1 MFGREGL
8 GSRDVKKNFK
18 QKITKIVE
26 EWMSSNSPYDLVFT
40 TGFTKDQRAEMHLVA
55 KRFGLKGRSYG
66 KDENRHLTMSKKF
79 NVVSLVQ
86 ELMRRGGETEKYR
99 LIPPGGT
106 L

>member
-1 MFGREGL
+1 
-8 GSRDVKKNFK
+8 
-18 QKITKIVE
+18 
-26 EWMSSNSPYDLVFT
+26 
-40 TGFTKDQRAEMHLVA
+40 
-55 KRFGLKGRSYG
+55 
-66 KDENRHLTMSKKF
+66 MSKKF